1 MKKTVIGGL
10 AAGVLA
16 VLGCSLAGAAAA
28 SPPGPGDPGYCG
40 AHTSPWDC
48 WSDVSPAR
56 PGEVAFINYRLQYDM
71 AGISTDR
78 TRLLQI
84 ARGICQSLAG
94 GTHPKYIVKW
104 LAEDIGASEGQAGQL
119 FIMAQDRA
127 CT

>member
-56 PGEVAFINYRLQYDM
+56 PGE
-71 AGISTDR
+71 
-78 TRLLQI
+78 
-84 ARGICQSLAG
+84 
-94 GTHPKYIVKW
+94 
-104 LAEDIGASEGQAGQL
+104 AEFFKVDESSG
-119 FIMAQDRA
+119 
-127 CT
+127 C

>member
-1 MKKTVIGGL
+1 
-10 AAGVLA
+10 
-16 VLGCSLAGAAAA
+16 
-28 SPPGPGDPGYCG
+28 
-40 AHTSPWDC
+40 
-48 WSDVSPAR
+48 
-56 PGEVAFINYRLQYDM
+56 M
-71 AGISTDR
+71 AGIPTDR

-94 GTHPKYIVKW
+94 GTHPNYIVKW